1 MIFNFSFNS
10 QDEIEQEGKYFADDS
25 SFEDVPKVQDV
36 NAPQLESDEGNEEF
50 SDERSGKSF
59 QKFSINISKFFN
71 TILYI
76 TLNLS

>member
-25 SFEDVPKVQDV
+25 SVEDVPKVQEV
-36 NAPQLESDEGNEEF
+36 NAPELESDEGNEEF

-59 QKFSINISKFFN
+59 QNFSIKVSNFLIRF
-71 TILYI
+71 YI
-76 TLNLS
+76 